1 MSVEELKQEPGAA
14 LGDEQQGNEPAAQE
28 EQVAAPSEQS
38 DDAAFQAG
46 FDTARS
52 GGEPEPEPEP
62 PKLIAGFTEDQ
73 VKELLQKA
81 SEVDRLKERESKVFG
96 SIGALRQ
103 AIDQLRN
110 QPQSKAAAAPV
121 NIALK
126 RLSQEYPEMAES
138 LMEDLKESLAGG
150 VGGQSFDPR
159 VVDEIVNQRLDHTSK
174 GYEMKLLSVM
184 HPDWRTIP
192 ASQEFAQWK
201 GTLAP
206 DELQI
211 VNDSWDAI
219 AVGDTLTKFKA
230 WKAQTSQAK
239 AQRQSR
245 LEAAATP
252 TRGARTPT
260 PSMTENDAFVAGFK
274 SVRG

>member
-1 MSVEELKQEPGAA
+1 MSVEELEQTGQAPT
-14 LGDEQQGNEPAAQE
+14 GDEQQDGQAVEAQE
-28 EQVAAPSEQS
+28 QGAAPAEPS

-46 FDTARS
+46 FDTART

-62 PKLIAGFTEDQ
+62 PKLIAGYTEDE
-73 VKELLQKA
+73 VKGLLQKVA
-81 SEVDRLKERESKVFG
+81 EVDRLKERESKVFG
-96 SIGALRQ
+96 SLGALRQ
-103 AIDQLRN
+103 AVDALKA
-110 QPQSKAAAAPV
+110 QPMQQAAAPL

-138 LMEDLKESLAGG
+138 LMEDLKESLGSG
-150 VGGQSFDPR
+150 VGGQSFDPDAVSR
-159 VVDEIVNQRLDHTSK
+159 IVAEKLADTSK
-174 GYEMKLLSVM
+174 SYELKLLSVM
-184 HPDWRTIP
+184 HPDWKAIP
-192 ASQEFAQWK
+192 ASPEFEQWK
-201 GTLAP
+201 GTLTP

-230 WKAQTSQAK
+230 WKTQTSQAK
-239 AQRQSR
+239 QNRQSR

-260 PSMTENDAFVAGFK
+260 PSLTENDAFVAGWK

>member
-1 MSVEELKQEPGAA
+1 MSVEELEQEKPAPS
-14 LGDEQQGNEPAAQE
+14 GDEQQDGQA
-28 EQVAAPSEQS
+28 VAAEVEQEVAPAEQS

-46 FDTARS
+46 FDTART

-62 PKLIAGFTEDQ
+62 PKLIAGFTEEE
-73 VKELLQKA
+73 VKALLQKA

-96 SIGALRQ
+96 SLGALRQ
-103 AIDQLRN
+103 AVDALKA
-110 QPQSKAAAAPV
+110 QPSPQAAAPV

-138 LMEDLKESLAGG
+138 LMEDLKESLGG
-150 VGGQSFDPR
+150 VGGQSFDPMA
-159 VVDEIVNQRLDHTSK
+159 VDRIVSEKLESTSK
-174 GYEMKLLSVM
+174 SYELKLLSVM
-184 HPDWRTIP
+184 HPDWKTIP
-192 ASQEFAQWK
+192 ESPEFAQWK

-211 VNDSWDAI
+211 VNESWDAI

-230 WKAQTSQAK
+230 WKTQTSQAK
-239 AQRQSR
+239 QNRQSR

-260 PSMTENDAFVAGFK
+260 PSLTENDAFVAGWK
-274 SVRG
+274 SVHG

>member
-1 MSVEELKQEPGAA
+1 MSVGELKQEPEAV

-28 EQVAAPSEQS
+28 EQVAAPSETS

-103 AIDQLRN
+103 AVDQLRN

-126 RLSQEYPEMAES
+126 RMSQEYPEMAES

-150 VGGQSFDPR
+150 VGGQAFDPR

>member
-1 MSVEELKQEPGAA
+1 MSVEELEQVVQAPT
-14 LGDEQQGNEPAAQE
+14 GDEQQDGQPVAAE
-28 EQVAAPSEQS
+28 EQGAAPAEQS

-46 FDTARS
+46 FDTART

-62 PKLIAGFTEDQ
+62 PKLIAGYTEER
-73 VKELLQKA
+73 VKNLLQ
-81 SEVDRLKERESKVFG
+81 EVDRLKERESKVFG
-96 SIGALRQ
+96 SLGALRQ
-103 AIDQLRN
+103 AVDALKA
-110 QPQSKAAAAPV
+110 QPTQQAAAPL

-138 LMEDLKESLAGG
+138 LMEDLKESLGSG
-150 VGGQSFDPR
+150 VGGQQFDPDA
-159 VVDEIVNQRLDHTSK
+159 VDRIVTQRLENTSK
-174 GYEMKLLSVM
+174 GYELKLLSVM
-184 HPDWRTIP
+184 HPDWKAIP
-192 ASQEFAQWK
+192 ASPEFEQWK

-206 DELQI
+206 DELQV
-211 VNDSWDAI
+211 VNESWDAI

-230 WKAQTSQAK
+230 WKTQTSQAK
-239 AQRQSR
+239 QNRQSR

-260 PSMTENDAFVAGFK
+260 PSLTENDAFVAGWK